1 MDGRIRLTLPNVVL
15 IGSLALL
22 TVVGSAAAVH
32 ALSNKDVPVLSPAAR
47 GAADFV
53 KSVAA

>member
-1 MDGRIRLTLPNVVL
+1 MDGRIRLTLPNAVL
-15 IGSLALL
+15 IGSLSLL
-22 TVVGSAAAVH
+22 SVVVAASAIH
-32 ALSNKDVPVLSPAAR
+32 YLSNKDVPVVSPAAR